1 MDTPLNDLSVTPL
14 NKIIPLPVKNIKV
27 AFNIRYGWE
36 EGKILDA
43 YQAGIEDL
51 VNSIKTWGFK
61 PNEPLEVYDSGEIDQ
76 DGGVIYNLAEGH
88 RRFASVQAILSEDPD
103 YNFGSGLSNGD
114 VWCFVSPKPASII
127 DLLAAQFDANKSAKN
142 TRLDT
147 AKAIFTAIESGELK
161 GAKKT
166 VYPEIGKR
174 IAGLTSYQSVDSFYL
189 TYQLPESVKDWIQQ
203 SELNEDL
210 PIALTFS
217 TAAEIVTYYK
227 VEDAS
232 KLLLEA
238 LAWVSKTPEKIETF
252 GNKVTKAWLHN
263 LAVELKL
270 GKKPPKT
277 KVETFA
283 QKSPVESTQ
292 DSQKTP
298 IPKEETETPILSTQS
313 LDVQEFQNP
322 DVSEYKSNDTFIEV
336 TTNPPSAPS
345 DPSDTPKEKVTGEK
359 PTSEDRVKTLILKTL
374 AEKAGDFIVNGRSDV
389 DSGVFIV
396 EFPQDIGE
404 DLAELIASL
413 LDPRSNPV
421 KSPSAST
428 LIDSMEF

>member
-1 MDTPLNDLSVTPL
+1 MRTIDTLSIDTLSVAPL
-14 NKIIPLPVKNIKV
+14 NKIIPLPVRRIKIS
-27 AFNIRYGWE
+27 FNIRYGWE

-43 YQAGIEDL
+43 YQAGIEEL

-61 PNEPLEVYDSGEIDQ
+61 PNEPLEVYDSGDVDID
-76 DGGVIYNLAEGH
+76 GNVIYNLAEGH
-88 RRFASVQAILSEDPD
+88 RRFASVQSILEEDPD
-103 YNFGSGLSNGD
+103 YNFGSGLSDGE
-114 VWCFVSPKPASII
+114 VWCFVSPKPSSII
-127 DLLAAQFDANKSAKN
+127 DLLASQFDANKSAKN

-147 AKAIFTAIESGELK
+147 AKAIYTAIESGELK
-161 GAKKT
+161 GAKKS

-189 TYQLPESVKDWIQQ
+189 TYQLPNEVKDWIQE

-210 PIALTFS
+210 AISLTFS

-227 VEDAS
+227 VDDAS

-238 LAWVSKTPEKIETF
+238 LDRVTKAPEKIDTF
-252 GNKVTKAWLHN
+252 GNKVTKAWLHS

-270 GKKPPKT
+270 GKKPPKSNIE
-277 KVETFA
+277 KE
-283 QKSPVESTQ
+283 KSSSQISPLEVTQ
-292 DSQKTP
+292 EAATPEEKTDTS
-298 IPKEETETPILSTQS
+298 ELSNQS
-313 LDVQEFQNP
+313 ADVKQFQNST
-322 DVSEYKSNDTFIEV
+322 DSEHESSGTDTKA
-336 TTNPPSAPS
+336 TTNPVSLTS
-345 DPSDTPKEKVTGEK
+345 PKEKITSEK
-359 PTSEDRVKTLILKTL
+359 PTSEDRVKTLVLKTL
-374 AEKAGDFIVNGRSDV
+374 MEKAGEYIVNGRSDV

-421 KSPSAST
+421 KDTPASA
-428 LIDSMEF
+428 LVDAMEF

>member
-1 MDTPLNDLSVTPL
+1 MDTVLNALGLTPL

-43 YQAGIEDL
+43 YQSGIEDL

-61 PNEPLEVYDSGEIDQ
+61 PNEPLEVYDSGERDQ
-76 DGGVIYNLAEGH
+76 EGNVIYNLAEGH
-88 RRFASVQAILSEDPD
+88 RRFAAVQAILSEDPG
-103 YNFGSGLSNGD
+103 YNFGSELSLSDGE
-114 VWCFVSPKPASII
+114 VWCFVSPKPTSII
-127 DLLAAQFDANKSAKN
+127 DLLASQFDANKSAKN

-147 AKAIFTAIESGELK
+147 AKAIYTAIESGELK

-174 IAGLTSYQSVDSFYL
+174 IAGLTSYQSVDSFYM
-189 TYQLPESVKDWIQQ
+189 TYQLPNEVKDWIQE

-210 PIALTFS
+210 VIALTFS

-227 VEDAS
+227 VDDAS

-238 LAWVSKTPEKIETF
+238 LDRVTKAPEKIDTF
-252 GNKVTKAWLHN
+252 GNKVTKAWLHS

-270 GKKPPKT
+270 GKKPPKSN
-277 KVETFA
+277 VE
-283 QKSPVESTQ
+283 KENSG
-292 DSQKTP
+292 SQVYP
-298 IPKEETETPILSTQS
+298 L
-313 LDVQEFQNP
+313 
-322 DVSEYKSNDTFIEV
+322 EV
-336 TTNPPSAPS
+336 TQEVA
-345 DPSDTPKEKVTGEK
+345 TPKEKVDASELANQSADVKQFQDSTDNDHDPSGADTKVTANPVSSTSPKEKITSEK
-359 PTSEDRVKTLILKTL
+359 PTSEDRVKTLVLKTL
-374 AEKAGDFIVNGRSDV
+374 IEKAGDYIVNGRSDV
-389 DSGVFIV
+389 DAGIFIV
-396 EFPQDIGE
+396 EFPQDVGE

-421 KSPSAST
+421 KDTPASA
-428 LIDSMEF
+428 LVDAMEF